1 MDYDDLVDQFI
12 VNDGT
17 DEANS
22 ENSENNGDN
31 KAAETIEHTAN
42 KDNEPTSES
51 HSLELMKIHLKTL
64 IHSRQVS
71 LRTAQ
76 LDRVKDRNRVFE
88 VQKKEILRRCQGAG
102 PVSIQNSEKRRK
114 VLGNREGTVKV
125 VDVEEN
131 TENSAENTDNSTA
144 SASDNST
151 ELIPCRLE
159 LDYDGYKLSDVLLI
173 PPTDSTPDT
182 LNLLSIQLCQD
193 YDLPAEVFQPAIT
206 RCLKDQV
213 EEWQVFQGALEGMK
227 ETLPFEE
234 IGPVPLRLDII
245 VGLHRLE
252 DQLEVD
258 LDPLRSSTESMRK
271 LVEAMRSPD
280 ERILPEKEFSAFRPL
295 ILHNLLEQLMLWRKA
310 IVFGGY
316 HRDSRSNNLKFHDGD
331 VAVLLNDSA
340 GTPLAS
346 VRRHFAHTNTFTPIL
361 STLTLEE
368 LDKIEAGRERESRR
382 RKRTAG
388 VSVASVSGTGN
399 MSSSGGGNKRTA
411 STGPSAAIVNN
422 LTGTVRSPPRTLPT
436 PTSYRGSLH
445 RVQVNNNNNSDD
457 EGSTGAPRKRGRKS
471 KY

>member
-12 VNDGT
+12 VNDGS
-17 DEANS
+17 DETNS
-22 ENSENNGDN
+22 ENSENNGD
-31 KAAETIEHTAN
+31 KISTDTGTTAN
-42 KDNEPTSES
+42 KDTESTSES
-51 HSLELMKIHLKTL
+51 NSLELRKIHLKTL
-64 IHSRQVS
+64 IHSRQVA

-88 VQKKEILRRCQGAG
+88 AQKKEILRRCQGAG
-102 PVSIQNSEKRRK
+102 PVNIQNSEKRRK
-114 VLGNREGTVKV
+114 VLGNREGKGKE
-125 VDVEEN
+125 VDVEET
-131 TENSAENTDNSTA
+131 TENSAENTDNPTA
-144 SASDNST
+144 SASASGNSS

-173 PPTDSTPDT
+173 PPADSTSDT

-252 DQLEVD
+252 DQLEID
-258 LDPLRSSTESMRK
+258 LDPLCSSTESMRK
-271 LVEAMRSPD
+271 LVEAMQSPD
-280 ERILPEKEFSAFRPL
+280 ERILPEKEYSAFRPL

-316 HRDSRSNNLKFHDGD
+316 HRESRSNNLKFHDGD

-340 GTPLAS
+340 GTPLSS

-388 VSVASVSGTGN
+388 VSSASVAGTGN
-399 MSSSGGGNKRTA
+399 MSSSGNKRTA

-422 LTGTVRSPPRTLPT
+422 LTGTVRSPPRTLAT

-445 RVQVNNNNNSDD
+445 RVQVNNNMNSDD